1 MIPKFR
7 LWDKRFSEFVED
19 FFVSE
24 AGKIYKKSTDT
35 SYGVMG
41 LLYQGK
47 QVIKLF

>member
-1 MIPKFR
+1 MSKFR

-19 FFVSE
+19 FFVSKD
-24 AGKIYKKSTDT
+24 GKIYKNQQIQA
-35 SYGVMG
+35 MG